1 MVAIALQNRGLI
13 PSSPL
18 NVSMNVIPNMNVG
31 GMGTPRTTPFSTF
44 TTPRNYSALNVGGMS
59 MGANNPGGRFSAL
72 TGMGANA
79 PGGTQMTPQNT
90 FAAGMEQGA
99 KNVYAK
105 PAFVRPTQQKP
116 NVPPNQLGQNL
127 LNFASSPQGIGFARG
142 LLEASGYSTTPVS
155 FGQAIAQ
162 GLGYMTEADQ
172 TEAARKQQE
181 FENKLLERELE
192 LTAAGL
198 ITSNKDTADIQNF
211 KFYNNLPEAEQKT
224 WDKLQKQDPQLA
236 YALGMAKASASQ
248 GMPDGTVL
256 TAADLAF
263 DKKAGEELFS
273 FINKDLP
280 QQITNL
286 NKIDDVINIL
296 QNENVTGPVVGSTP
310 FALKA
315 VLNPQ
320 SIGVEDDIRSIVFQ
334 SLRATLGAQ
343 FTEREGENLVRA
355 SFNRYLDEEINIKR
369 LQRLKEETL
378 KGLKTKESMYY
389 HLRDKGTLS
398 NYEGLN
404 LFDISEA
411 ETLQNQIQQNIYD
424 ISDYA
429 NVTGD
434 ELLEIFESDISDSE
448 KQFIENNIN
457 LINETYNLGLE

>member
-1 MVAIALQNRGLI
+1 MVAKALQNRGLI

-44 TTPRNYSALNVGGMS
+44 TTPRSYSALNTGGMS

-72 TGMGANA
+72 PAKEGSYTLGQGM
-79 PGGTQMTPQNT
+79 PQNT
-90 FAAGMEQGA
+90 FVAGMEQGA

-127 LNFASSPQGIGFARG
+127 LDFASSPQGIGFARG

-162 GLGYMTEADQ
+162 GLGYMTEADKS
-172 TEAARKQQE
+172 EAERKQQE
-181 FENKLLERELE
+181 FENQLLQRELD

-236 YALGMAKASASQ
+236 YSLAVAKESASQ

-256 TAADLAF
+256 TAADISF
-263 DKKAGEELFS
+263 DKEAGKKLYN
-273 FINKDLP
+273 FIEKDLP
-280 QQITNL
+280 QQLTNL
-286 NKIDDVINIL
+286 QKIDDVINIL

-315 VLNPQ
+315 ILNPQ

-355 SFNRYLDEEINIKR
+355 SFNRFLDEEVNIKR

-378 KGLKTKESMYY
+378 KGLKTKESMYF
-389 HLRDKGTLS
+389 HLREKGTLK

-404 LFDISEA
+404 LFNMSDA
-411 ETLQNQIQQNIYD
+411 QTLENQIQQNIYD

>member
-1 MVAIALQNRGLI
+1 MVAKALQNRGLI

-18 NVSMNVIPNMNVG
+18 DVSMNVIPPMNVG
-31 GMGTPRTTPFSTF
+31 GYAAPRTSPYSTF
-44 TTPRNYSALNVGGMS
+44 TTPRRSYSALSNNPGGMSMGAANPGGMS
-59 MGANNPGGRFSAL
+59 MGANIPGGQYSAL
-72 TGMGANA
+72 SAMKPNA
-79 PGGTQMTPQNT
+79 PGGNQS
-90 FAAGMEQGA
+90 
-99 KNVYAK
+99 YAK
-105 PAFVRPTQQKP
+105 PAFKTSQNKPT
-116 NVPPNQLGQNL
+116 VPPNQLGQNL
-127 LNFASSPQGIGFARG
+127 LDFATSPQGRGFARG

-155 FGQAIAQ
+155 FGQALAQ
-162 GLGYMTEADQ
+162 GMAYMTEADQ
-172 TEAARKQQE
+172 TEASRKQQE
-181 FENKLLERELE
+181 FENKLLERELD

-211 KFYNNLPEAEQKT
+211 KFYDNLSETEQKT

-286 NKIDDVINIL
+286 DKIDDVINIL

-369 LQRLKEETL
+369 LRRLKEETL

-424 ISDYA
+424 ISDYG

-434 ELLEIFESDISDSE
+434 QLLEIFESDISDSE
-448 KQFIENNIN
+448 KQFIESNID